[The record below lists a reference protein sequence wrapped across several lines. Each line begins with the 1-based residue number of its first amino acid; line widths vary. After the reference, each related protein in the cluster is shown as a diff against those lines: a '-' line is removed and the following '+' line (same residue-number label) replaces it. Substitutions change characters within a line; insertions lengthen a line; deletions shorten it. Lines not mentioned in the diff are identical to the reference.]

1 MVKFGMFKFREI
13 EEMQTTQGLQA
24 VTNSNK
30 THISGY
36 ELTHA
41 TIHNLGKYDLTPTA
55 KLVLVFLTTH
65 YNESKNGNVVFPSMP
80 YISETLGIG
89 LTATKKAIKDLI
101 DNGFILKSKRN
112 KVRGNLNK
120 YGLSSKLKNQETTVS
135 KGQNPTN
142 KQSESEPFKRSESD
156 RFMITNNIKLNKET
170 TTHEPKVVVASFN
183 SSSSKAKSVK
193 LEDVPMLVRNKKGVL
208 NPCAYWAS
216 LDEEVKAEY
225 LLKEREAEEKRE
237 RLASQKAEEEARKE
251 EERKRAEEER
261 NLPPFY
267 LRDDFTREQGLNFV
281 ANMPPVMLGRSK
293 MAKAIMERF
302 NLTTSEVEDKR
313 RERKEGELI

>member
-1 MVKFGMFKFREI
+1 MQTIK
-13 EEMQTTQGLQA
+13 EMQD
-24 VTNSNK
+24 VTESN
-30 THISGY
+30 THLSGY

-65 YNESKNGNVVFPSMP
+65 YNEGKNGNVVFPSMP
-80 YISETLGIG
+80 YIAETLGIG

-135 KGQNPTN
+135 KSQNPTN
-142 KQSESEPFKRSESD
+142 KQSESEPFKRSETD

-170 TTHEPKVVVASFN
+170 TTTKSKVVVASFK
-183 SSSSKAKSVK
+183 SSSKVKSVK
-193 LEDVPMLVRNKKGVL
+193 LEDVPKLIRNKKDVK

-216 LDEEVKAEY
+216 LDEDVKAEY

-237 RLASQKAEEEARKE
+237 RLANQKAEEEARKE

-267 LRDDFTREQGLNFV
+267 LRDEFTREQGLNFV

-302 NLTTSEVEDKR
+302 NLTTREVEDKR

>member
-1 MVKFGMFKFREI
+1 
-13 EEMQTTQGLQA
+13 MQTIKEIRD
-24 VTNSNK
+24 VKESN
-30 THISGY
+30 THLSGY

-142 KQSESEPFKRSESD
+142 KQSESELFKRSESD
-156 RFMITNNIKLNKET
+156 RFMITNNMKLNKET

-183 SSSSKAKSVK
+183 SSSSSSKAKSVK

-281 ANMPPVMLGRSK
+281 ANMPPVMLSRSTI
-293 MAKAIMERF
+293 AKAIMERF
-302 NLTTSEVEDKR
+302 NLTTSEVENKR
-313 RERKEGELI
+313 KERIEGELI

>member
-1 MVKFGMFKFREI
+1 
-13 EEMQTTQGLQA
+13 MQTIKEIRD
-24 VTNSNK
+24 VTKSN

-55 KLVLVFLTTH
+55 KLVLILLTTH
-65 YNESKNGNVVFPSMP
+65 YNEGKNGNVVFPSMP
-80 YISETLGIG
+80 YIAKTLGIG

-135 KGQNPTN
+135 NSQNPTN

-183 SSSSKAKSVK
+183 SSSKVKSVK
-193 LEDVPMLVRNKKGVL
+193 LEDVPMLIRNKKGVL

-216 LDEEVKAEY
+216 LDEVVKAEY
-225 LLKEREAEEKRE
+225 LLKEREAEEKRK
-237 RLASQKAEEEARKE
+237 RLANQKAEEEARKE

-267 LRDDFTREQGLNFV
+267 LRDEFTKEQGLNFV